1 MAKETVYN
9 NTLVSGAADETLTYT
24 RYVKDESSG
33 KSTKELLDE
42 KVNKTDQL
50 GTTQIADKAITTE
63 KLENE
68 SVTTDK
74 LDAAS
79 VTTDKVADANITT
92 SKLADSSVET
102 EKINNKAVTTDKL
115 NDGAVDNSKLSPNA
129 VTSEKIKNESIITEK
144 LNDRAVTTEKV
155 EEKAITN
162 AKLGDQSVDGR
173 VVREASLE
181 TKHFANESVTTE
193 KVARKSITKDKLAD
207 NAVDTSQ
214 VVDGS
219 IGNAKLSPDSVTTEK
234 IKDGSVT
241 NEKIADNTLGFG
253 KFDPELR
260 KTIQAATGLPED
272 LNQMI
277 QDVDQ
282 SVKQLHEKD
291 KDLQSQID
299 DKQQQITANDDDI
312 SLLQT
317 RSTQMEEAIKGISAS
332 GGASQA
338 SAVTYE
344 NTKSELDSVTAQGAI
359 DELQSKKFNKENIAQ
374 EFGDSEDKVVSQF
387 ALPFR
392 EIESPEFIK
401 AIVDANNHLLFTINL
416 DGEVNWSK
424 GIPAPIRAKLQ
435 EIITQCQQDKT
446 DLLGSINTIN
456 GILDKT
462 TIKDEAGEI
471 QDTPFR
477 VISNEEF
484 LWAVVDS
491 EDRLLF
497 GIYRYSG
504 KPYFPLNEM
513 YHVEQNKEFFA
524 VWLDAD
530 DKVLLGIRRDGQIIG
545 EIHAVNAL
553 KQVISQLQ
561 SDLATLQ
568 EKVGTIDTN
577 LKELLDVFSLQENP
591 EYMAVE
597 TDVDGKILSATNADG
612 SHYSYNLKSET
623 IPKEFSHLD
632 DPEGRMNIVT
642 DADGKIMAYRDKEGV
657 QHENELEVN
666 TLHTSNLNLKGNS
679 VNDIQ
684 SALIAN
690 GFNIKTPIDWSE
702 SSFIQIPEP
711 SLALINITEID
722 SMPTSKTDNKKAYL
736 EFWDKQGNY
745 FKKKVILNAQGA
757 NSLTAPKKN
766 FAIDFCEDEWIGD
779 NTTSVKFGNWVT
791 QDGFHCKA
799 FFGDLFRGLCVV
811 CYKYMD
817 MITKTRGF
825 DKDRPWKKVLINYEN
840 INSYES
846 GIDSPLT
853 KTDLMFDT
861 GAKCVPDGFPCI
873 VHLNNVFYGV
883 FSFQLKKHRDNYH
896 MSKKTVENIHIDPDY
911 IDGNNFF
918 NGNIDWSC
926 FEIRNP
932 KQDSKKNKLLA
943 IYKPVVVSSVPT
955 DSSTY
960 IPGDSVA
967 INNNDDTYH
976 VYLFTFEKKWKDLG
990 NITLSN
996 DLDGNLCFDYE
1007 YNGDYPRELS
1017 ESNSISKKVKEY
1029 IQRFSNAIPTIKTA
1043 ESTYLESSKTD
1054 EDLNILKSS
1063 IESFFD
1069 IDTLIDYII
1078 CSDVVN
1084 NWDGFRRNW
1093 QWLSYDGKKWFV
1105 SMYDCDNTFGS
1116 ISTQAVSPFTSF
1128 LGNSTTL
1135 PSGWIHKY
1143 YQKELNDR
1151 YKFLADKGIISV
1163 DTIFNLIQDWVNRIG
1178 ENNFSLEYDKWSNSY
1193 CFNKTTVNEEYWKLV
1208 RDSIGNAI
1216 KGSSITYSKE
1226 TEYSEN
1232 DICYFGTSFTNGN
1245 YYQFKCIKKCKGV
1258 LPATFRYIDNI
1269 YRLYKWINE
1278 NINNMDNLYSYSRK

>member
-1 MAKETVYN
+1 MSIN
-9 NTLVSGAADETLTYT
+9 LT
-24 RYVKDESSG
+24 D
-33 KSTKELLDE
+33 ELLA
-42 KVNKTDQL
+42 KTKKGKIASAKQVFLEGDRENLQQIGDKTHQL
-50 GTTQIADKAITTE
+50 E
-63 KLENE
+63 
-68 SVTTDK
+68 
-74 LDAAS
+74 DA
-79 VTTDKVADANITT
+79 
-92 SKLADSSVET
+92 
-102 EKINNKAVTTDKL
+102 
-115 NDGAVDNSKLSPNA
+115 
-129 VTSEKIKNESIITEK
+129 
-144 LNDRAVTTEKV
+144 
-155 EEKAITN
+155 
-162 AKLGDQSVDGR
+162 
-173 VVREASLE
+173 
-181 TKHFANESVTTE
+181 
-193 KVARKSITKDKLAD
+193 
-207 NAVDTSQ
+207 
-214 VVDGS
+214 
-219 IGNAKLSPDSVTTEK
+219 
-234 IKDGSVT
+234 IKD
-241 NEKIADNTLGFG
+241 
-253 KFDPELR
+253 
-260 KTIQAATGLPED
+260 
-272 LNQMI
+272 
-277 QDVDQ
+277 
-282 SVKQLHEKD
+282 
-291 KDLQSQID
+291 
-299 DKQQQITANDDDI
+299 ITV
-312 SLLQT
+312 
-317 RSTQMEEAIKGISAS
+317 S
-332 GGASQA
+332 GGASTA
-338 SAVTYE
+338 NAVSYNNETSGM
-344 NTKSELDSVTAQGAI
+344 TAITAQGAI
-359 DELQSKKFNKENIAQ
+359 DELAAKNQEQDTAIGTKAEKSEVTTELDKKFNKENIAQ
-374 EFGDSEDKVVSQF
+374 EFGDSKDKVVSQF

-401 AIVDANNHLLFTINL
+401 AIVDAEDHFLFGIQL
-416 DGEVNWSK
+416 DGSIEWGK
-424 GIPAPIRAKLQ
+424 GIPAPIRQRIQEVLNYVGDKFASLSDKIESIKLELSGSLQTYQQTTDATLANLQ
-435 EIITQCQQDKT
+435 ENKVDKEEGKS
-446 DLLGSINTIN
+446 LIE
-456 GILDKT
+456 
-462 TIKDEAGEI
+462 DEVKEH
-471 QDTPFR
+471 FK
-477 VISNEEF
+477 VIENEEF
-484 LWAVVDS
+484 IHAVVDS

-497 GIYRYSG
+497 GIYRDSG
-504 KPYFPLNEM
+504 KPYFPLNEI

-561 SDLATLQ
+561 SDLVSLQ

-623 IPKEFSHLD
+623 IPEEFSHLD
-632 DPEGRMNIVT
+632 DPEGRMSIVT
-642 DADGKIMAYRDKEGV
+642 DADGKVMAYRDKEGV
-657 QHENELEVN
+657 QHENGLEAN
-666 TLHTSNLNLKGNS
+666 TLHVSNLNLKGNS

-690 GFNIKTPIDWSE
+690 GFNIMTPIDWSE

-711 SLALINITEID
+711 SLALINVTEID

-779 NTTSVKFGNWVT
+779 STTSVKFGNWVP

-996 DLDGNLCFDYE
+996 DLDGNLCFNYE

>member
-1 MAKETVYN
+1 MSINLTDELIAKT
-9 NTLVSGAADETLTYT
+9 
-24 RYVKDESSG
+24 KKG
-33 KSTKELLDE
+33 KIASAKQVFLEGDKENLQQIGE
-42 KVNKTDQL
+42 KTHQL
-50 GTTQIADKAITTE
+50 E
-63 KLENE
+63 
-68 SVTTDK
+68 
-74 LDAAS
+74 DA
-79 VTTDKVADANITT
+79 
-92 SKLADSSVET
+92 
-102 EKINNKAVTTDKL
+102 
-115 NDGAVDNSKLSPNA
+115 
-129 VTSEKIKNESIITEK
+129 
-144 LNDRAVTTEKV
+144 
-155 EEKAITN
+155 
-162 AKLGDQSVDGR
+162 
-173 VVREASLE
+173 
-181 TKHFANESVTTE
+181 
-193 KVARKSITKDKLAD
+193 
-207 NAVDTSQ
+207 
-214 VVDGS
+214 
-219 IGNAKLSPDSVTTEK
+219 
-234 IKDGSVT
+234 IKD
-241 NEKIADNTLGFG
+241 
-253 KFDPELR
+253 
-260 KTIQAATGLPED
+260 
-272 LNQMI
+272 
-277 QDVDQ
+277 
-282 SVKQLHEKD
+282 
-291 KDLQSQID
+291 
-299 DKQQQITANDDDI
+299 ITV
-312 SLLQT
+312 
-317 RSTQMEEAIKGISAS
+317 S
-332 GGASQA
+332 GGASTA
-338 SAVTYE
+338 TAVSYNNETSGM
-344 NTKSELDSVTAQGAI
+344 TAITAQGAI
-359 DELQSKKFNKENIAQ
+359 DELAAKNQEQDTAIGTKAEKSEVTTELDKKFNKENIAQ
-374 EFGDSEDKVVSQF
+374 EFGDSKDKVVSQF

-401 AIVDANNHLLFTINL
+401 AIVDAEDHFLFGIQL
-416 DGEVNWSK
+416 DGSIEWGK
-424 GIPAPIRAKLQ
+424 GIPAPIRQRIQEVLNYVGDKFASLSDKIESIKLELSGSLQTYQQTTDATLANLQ
-435 EIITQCQQDKT
+435 ENKVDKEEGKS
-446 DLLGSINTIN
+446 LIE
-456 GILDKT
+456 
-462 TIKDEAGEI
+462 DEVKEH
-471 QDTPFR
+471 FK
-477 VISNEEF
+477 VIENEEF
-484 LWAVVDS
+484 IHAVVDS

-497 GIYRYSG
+497 GIYRDTG

-561 SDLATLQ
+561 SDLASLQ
-568 EKVGTIDTN
+568 EMVGTIDTN

-623 IPKEFSHLD
+623 IPEEFSHLD

-745 FKKKVILNAQGA
+745 FKKRVILNAQGA

-779 NTTSVKFGNWVT
+779 STTSVKFGNWVT

-1054 EDLNILKSS
+1054 EDLNTLKSS